1 MVRWEIVL
9 GLALGEVIAVL
20 PAANVC
26 KKLPTRLLM
35 ALIGILG
42 L

>member
-1 MVRWEIVL
+1 MIRWEIVL
-9 GLALGEVIAVL
+9 VLVLGEVIVVL

-26 KKLPTRLLM
+26 KKLPTRPLI